1 MSPWYRTASD
11 DFDISEFP
19 KNFTIYGSND
29 GNNWYS
35 VFVSPSQTLTAAS
48 GSGATTEATS
58 YSITSDECYKY
69 FGLVVTENNSGN
81 YSVAGHGTAIGN
93 LQFFGTPG
101 PTTLDKGSLSL
112 TRSLD
117 VPRVS
122 RYDVDTETPRPE
134 KLLVDFDTTVNDS
147 PTDIS
152 GRGNHGVFRE
162 SASYSPADKA
172 FNLDGTNKNIRA
184 ELNNTE
190 TGNQYHSVSL
200 WFKILSGQ
208 SSNWR
213 NIFECG
219 ENPRSGTSDISLYIP
234 GGQDKLSFTNGVV
247 HMYSDTLTNL
257 YFQWHHIVLTYDGA
271 NRNMYLD
278 GALIKTLAT
287 TSWAGVANMSLTL
300 GKNNASSAG
309 SEGCDCHISNFKLYW
324 QTALEPS
331 EVKKLYNLG
340 RTGRSMVI
348 SDTAVGIGKVPEA
361 QLDVR
366 GIGKFGSIYAP
377 GTVIQAKFFE
387 GTLNFITNL
396 AATSG
401 NIGIDAAT
409 GLKLSIIP
417 RKSSSTIIGSF
428 TTLYHYNGSTING
441 VRMQIWRKVGSTYTR
456 VYGSGSHDLHYYG
469 LNNGS
474 MHVYISLNFHDNPN
488 EEGVEVEYEMRAELY
503 HTPQPS
509 EKRLYLGNN
518 GNQPSSV
525 QLLEIGGE

>member
-1 MSPWYRTASD
+1 M
-11 DFDISEFP
+11 
-19 KNFTIYGSND
+19 
-29 GNNWYS
+29 
-35 VFVSPSQTLTAAS
+35 
-48 GSGATTEATS
+48 
-58 YSITSDECYKY
+58 
-69 FGLVVTENNSGN
+69 
-81 YSVAGHGTAIGN
+81 
-93 LQFFGTPG
+93 
-101 PTTLDKGSLSL
+101 
-112 TRSLD
+112 
-117 VPRVS
+117 
-122 RYDVDTETPRPE
+122 
-134 KLLVDFDTTVNDS
+134 
-147 PTDIS
+147 
-152 GRGNHGVFRE
+152 FRE
-162 SASYSPADKA
+162 SASYSPPDKA

-309 SEGCDCHISNFKLYW
+309 GEGCDCHVSNFKLYW

-366 GIGKFGSIYAP
+366 GVARLERLLINGTLGHILLEEAEIYYDPSRADCQDRSEFMNNTVRDIKGNYNGTKTGISEYNQFWDQDVENSGIATNNNVDLRRDWTAMVWLKP
-377 GTVIQAKFFE
+377 NTNDNLSGWRILGHGTTTTNGGLHFQGADTTKIRAGMYGNDIDVGTVTGMSRRREWNCMTFAYYHNNGVAGGCDKMIYQNERLVGHQQGGVGDGTHFSNNVGGSAAQNGHQPYSASPNKLRFGAGFSSGSSGKQYQHIGPCIFIPRFLSIQEVRSLYRFFE
-387 GTLNFITNL
+387 MRYSL
-396 AATSG
+396 AG
-401 NIGIDAAT
+401 
-409 GLKLSIIP
+409 
-417 RKSSSTIIGSF
+417 SSSG
-428 TTLYHYNGSTING
+428 
-441 VRMQIWRKVGSTYTR
+441 
-456 VYGSGSHDLHYYG
+456 
-469 LNNGS
+469 
-474 MHVYISLNFHDNPN
+474 
-488 EEGVEVEYEMRAELY
+488 
-503 HTPQPS
+503 
-509 EKRLYLGNN
+509 
-518 GNQPSSV
+518 
-525 QLLEIGGE
+525 